1 MAARDPADH
10 AASES
15 LTSVL
20 GKSMMDFVDTMD
32 GMDSVYSARLA
43 PRPCCPQSP
52 HGPLV
57 WAAVLGLGV
66 LCVFG
71 CGQATQP
78 PRSAAPS
85 APTPKPLVG
94 GDLAAA
100 ARQIISDGLAD
111 ADPQIRA
118 NAIEVVASTR
128 EMGLMPNV
136 QKLLADQV
144 VPVRFAAAVA
154 VGDLAYAPAK
164 DEVGP
169 LLNDP
174 NPNVQIAAF
183 YAISKLGQPELYQE
197 ICKAVAGSDQ
207 TVRANAALLLGK
219 SGNKEGIRFLYWT
232 LQRDDS
238 SDMVVLQAA
247 EAIAMLGDPRIYRK
261 LWTGLISKYADDRVI
276 SVRAMGAL
284 GTDEAKSAII
294 TMLDDPVPEVRL
306 AAAEQL
312 GRLGDFG
319 GEAEVLA
326 VFEKNLMAD
335 MDAQGQQRTK
345 TLAALAIGEIAAESP
360 AKYLPQLLQDPSK
373 VVRLAA
379 AKAVLRRA
387 LKKS

>member
-1 MAARDPADH
+1 M
-10 AASES
+10 
-15 LTSVL
+15 TSVL
-20 GKSMMDFVDTMD
+20 GKGMMDFVDARD
-32 GMDSVYSARLA
+32 EMDSVDSARPVPHPHR
-43 PRPCCPQSP
+43 PRSP
-52 HGPLV
+52 HRPLV
-57 WAAVLGLGV
+57 WAAILSLAM
-66 LCVFG
+66 LPVFG
-71 CGQATQP
+71 CEQATQP
-78 PRSAAPS
+78 PRSPAPS

-94 GDLAAA
+94 GDLSAQ

-128 EMGLMPNV
+128 ELGLMPNV

-144 VPVRFAAAVA
+144 IPVKFAAAVA

-183 YAISKLGQPELYQE
+183 YAISRLGQPELHQE
-197 ICKAVAGSDQ
+197 ICKAVASSDQ

-219 SGNKEGIRFLYWT
+219 SGNKDGIRFLYWT

-238 SDMVVLQAA
+238 SDLVVLQAA

-276 SVRAMGAL
+276 GIRAMGAL

-294 TMLDDPVPEVRL
+294 TMLDDPIPEVRL
-306 AAAEQL
+306 VAAEQL
-312 GRLGDFG
+312 GKLGDFA

-326 VFEKNLMAD
+326 VFEKNLIAE

-387 LKKS
+387 LKKP

>member
-1 MAARDPADH
+1 VAARDPAGH

-20 GKSMMDFVDTMD
+20 GKGMIDFVD
-32 GMDSVYSARLA
+32 GMDDVDAADSVGEA
-43 PRPCCPQSP
+43 PRPLR
-52 HGPLV
+52 PLV
-57 WAAVLGLGV
+57 WAAILSLAM
-66 LCVFG
+66 LPVFG
-71 CGQATQP
+71 CEETT
-78 PRSAAPS
+78 RAPQS
-85 APTPKPLVG
+85 PAPLAPTPQVG
-94 GDLAAA
+94 GDLPAQ
-100 ARQIISDGLAD
+100 ARQIILDGLVD

-128 EMGLMPNV
+128 ELGLMPHV
-136 QKLLADQV
+136 QKLLADKV

-154 VGDLAYAPAK
+154 IGDLAYAPAK
-164 DEVGP
+164 DKVGP

-174 NPNVQIAAF
+174 NPNVQLAAF
-183 YAISKLGQPELYQE
+183 YAISRLGQPELHQE
-197 ICKAVAGSDQ
+197 ICKAVASDDQ

-219 SGNKEGIRFLYWT
+219 SGNKDGTRFLYWT

-261 LWTGLISKYADDRVI
+261 LWTGLISKYADDRVMA
-276 SVRAMGAL
+276 VRAMGAL
-284 GTDEAKSAII
+284 GTDEAESAII

-306 AAAEQL
+306 VAAEQL
-312 GRLGDFG
+312 GKLGDFG

-326 VFEKNLMAD
+326 VFEKNLIAD
-335 MDAQGQQRTK
+335 MDAQGQQRIK
-345 TLAALAIGEIAAESP
+345 TLAALAIGEIAAERP
-360 AKYLPQLLQDPSK
+360 AKYLPQLLQDPSR

>member
-1 MAARDPADH
+1 M
-10 AASES
+10 
-15 LTSVL
+15 SVL
-20 GKSMMDFVDTMD
+20 SNSRMDLVAGMD
-32 GMDSVYSARLA
+32 GVDSVHSARPA
-43 PRPCCPQSP
+43 PRPRRLQRPFRRAAILGLAMLSMFGCQQAAQPPQS
-52 HGPLV
+52 
-57 WAAVLGLGV
+57 
-66 LCVFG
+66 
-71 CGQATQP
+71 
-78 PRSAAPS
+78 SAPS
-85 APTPKPLVG
+85 ATTPPLI
-94 GDLAAA
+94 GDLSAQ
-100 ARQIISDGLAD
+100 ARQIVLHGLAD
-111 ADPQIRA
+111 NDAQIRA

-128 EMGLMPNV
+128 EMDLMPSV
-136 QKLLADQV
+136 QKLLADPV

-154 VGDLAYAPAK
+154 IGDLAYAPAK

-174 NPNVQIAAF
+174 NPNVQLAAF

-197 ICKAVAGSDQ
+197 ICKAVASSDQ

-219 SGNKEGIRFLYWT
+219 SGNKDGIRFLYWT

-238 SDMVVLQAA
+238 SDKVILQAA

-276 SVRAMGAL
+276 AIRAMGAL
-284 GTDEAKSAII
+284 GTDEAESAII

-326 VFEKNLMAD
+326 AFEKNLIAD
-335 MDAQGQQRTK
+335 MGAQGQERTK
-345 TLAALAIGEIAAESP
+345 TLAALAIGEIASDRP
-360 AKYLPQLLQDPSK
+360 AKYLPQLLQDPAK

-387 LKKS
+387 LKKQ

>member
-1 MAARDPADH
+1 
-10 AASES
+10 
-15 LTSVL
+15 
-20 GKSMMDFVDTMD
+20 MMDFVD
-32 GMDSVYSARLA
+32 GMDAVDSVDSMTKA
-43 PRPCCPQSP
+43 PRPQR
-52 HGPLV
+52 V
-57 WAAVLGLGV
+57 FIRAAILSLAM
-66 LCVFG
+66 LPMFG
-71 CGQATQP
+71 CEPAGRPFAPSPST
-78 PRSAAPS
+78 SAAL
-85 APTPKPLVG
+85 APAG
-94 GDLAAA
+94 GDLSAQ
-100 ARQIISDGLAD
+100 ARQIVVDGLAD
-111 ADPQIRA
+111 TDPQIRA
-118 NAIEVVASTR
+118 NAVEVVASTR
-128 EMGLMPNV
+128 ATGLMPQV
-136 QKLLADQV
+136 QQLLADPV

-154 VGDLAYAPAK
+154 IGDLAYAPAR
-164 DEVGP
+164 DQVGP

-183 YAISKLGQPELYQE
+183 YAISRLGQPELYQE
-197 ICKAVAGSDQ
+197 ICKAVAGNDQ

-219 SGNKEGIRFLYWT
+219 SGHKEGIRFLYWT

-247 EAIAMLGDPRIYRK
+247 EAIAMLGDQRIYRK
-261 LWTGLISKYADDRVI
+261 LWTSLISKYADDRVI
-276 SVRAMGAL
+276 GIRAMGAL

-312 GRLGDFG
+312 GKLGDFG

-326 VFEKNLMAD
+326 IFEKNLMAD

-345 TLAALAIGEIAAESP
+345 ILAALAIGEISADRP

-387 LKKS
+387 MKKP

>member
-1 MAARDPADH
+1 
-10 AASES
+10 
-15 LTSVL
+15 
-20 GKSMMDFVDTMD
+20 MMDFLN
-32 GMDSVYSARLA
+32 GMDDMRTAHRPPHPLSRAAILGLAILSMLGCQPSARPL
-43 PRPCCPQSP
+43 QSSASSATT
-52 HGPLV
+52 PL
-57 WAAVLGLGV
+57 
-66 LCVFG
+66 
-71 CGQATQP
+71 
-78 PRSAAPS
+78 SE
-85 APTPKPLVG
+85 
-94 GDLAAA
+94 DLPAQ
-100 ARQIISDGLAD
+100 ARQIILNGLTD

-128 EMGLMPNV
+128 ELGLMPKV
-136 QKLLADQV
+136 QKLLTDKV

-154 VGDLAYAPAK
+154 IGDLAYAPAK

-174 NPNVQIAAF
+174 NPNVQLAAF

-197 ICKAVAGSDQ
+197 ICKAVASNDQ

-219 SGNKEGIRFLYWT
+219 SGNKDGIRFLYWT

-247 EAIAMLGDPRIYRK
+247 ESIAMLGDPRIYRK

-294 TMLDDPVPEVRL
+294 TMLDDPVPEVRVT
-306 AAAEQL
+306 AAEQL
-312 GRLGDFG
+312 GKLGDFG

-326 VFEKNLMAD
+326 VFEKNLPAD
-335 MDAQGQQRTK
+335 MDTQGQQRIK
-345 TLAALAIGEIAAESP
+345 TLAALAIGEVAAERP

-387 LKKS
+387 MKKP

>member
-1 MAARDPADH
+1 M
-10 AASES
+10 
-15 LTSVL
+15 SVL
-20 GKSMMDFVDTMD
+20 SKGMVDFVDD
-32 GMDSVYSARLA
+32 GDSVDSVEETPHPQRLL
-43 PRPCCPQSP
+43 RPP
-52 HGPLV
+52 V
-57 WAAVLGLGV
+57 WTTILSLAVLLI
-66 LCVFG
+66 CG
-71 CGQATQP
+71 CEQMAQP
-78 PRSAAPS
+78 PEATVAS
-85 APTPKPLVG
+85 APAPLVG

-100 ARQIISDGLAD
+100 ARQIILDGLAD
-111 ADPQIRA
+111 VDPQVRA

-128 EMGLMPNV
+128 ALGLMPNV

-154 VGDLAYAPAK
+154 IGDLAYTPAK
-164 DEVGP
+164 DQVGP

-174 NPNVQIAAF
+174 NPNVQLAAF
-183 YAISKLGQPELYQE
+183 YAISKLGQPEIYQE

-207 TVRANAALLLGK
+207 TVRANAAMLLGK
-219 SGNKEGIRFLYWT
+219 SGNKDGIRFLYWT

-238 SDMVVLQAA
+238 SDMVILQAA
-247 EAIAMLGDPRIYRK
+247 ESIAMLGDPRIYRK
-261 LWTGLISKYADDRVI
+261 LWTGLISKYADDRII
-276 SVRAMGAL
+276 SIRAMGAL
-284 GTDEAKSAII
+284 GTDEAKSALI

-312 GRLGDFG
+312 GKSGDFA

-335 MDAQGQQRTK
+335 MDAPGQQRVK
-345 TLAALAIGEIAAESP
+345 TLAALAIGEVAAERP

-387 LKKS
+387 LKKQ

>member
-1 MAARDPADH
+1 
-10 AASES
+10 
-15 LTSVL
+15 
-20 GKSMMDFVDTMD
+20 MDFVDAMD
-32 GMDSVYSARLA
+32 EMNSVAGVRPA
-43 PRPCCPQSP
+43 PRPRCPRGP
-52 HGPLV
+52 HHPLV
-57 WAAVLGLGV
+57 WAAILSLAMLPVS
-66 LCVFG
+66 G
-71 CGQATQP
+71 CGQAARP
-78 PRSAAPS
+78 PRSPVPS
-85 APTPKPLVG
+85 APTPNPPIG
-94 GDLAAA
+94 GDLPAQ
-100 ARQIISDGLAD
+100 ARQIISHGLTD
-111 ADPQIRA
+111 ADPQGRA

-128 EMGLMPNV
+128 ELGLMPGV

-144 VPVRFAAAVA
+144 VPVKFAAAVA
-154 VGDLAYAPAK
+154 VGDLSYAPAK
-164 DEVGP
+164 DQVGP

-183 YAISKLGQPELYQE
+183 YAMSKLGQPELYQE
-197 ICKAVAGSDQ
+197 ICKAVASSDQ

-219 SGNKEGIRFLYWT
+219 SGNKDGIRFLYWT

-261 LWTGLISKYADDRVI
+261 LWTSLISKYADDRI
-276 SVRAMGAL
+276 IGIRAMGAL

-294 TMLDDPVPEVRL
+294 TMLDDPIPEVRL
-306 AAAEQL
+306 TAAEQL

-326 VFEKNLMAD
+326 VFEKNLMAG

-379 AKAVLRRA
+379 AKAVLRRD
-387 LKKS
+387 LKKPQRPATK

>member
-1 MAARDPADH
+1 MLPVFGCEQAARP
-10 AASES
+10 
-15 LTSVL
+15 
-20 GKSMMDFVDTMD
+20 
-32 GMDSVYSARLA
+32 
-43 PRPCCPQSP
+43 PQSP
-52 HGPLV
+52 
-57 WAAVLGLGV
+57 
-66 LCVFG
+66 
-71 CGQATQP
+71 
-78 PRSAAPS
+78 APS

-94 GDLAAA
+94 GDLPAQ
-100 ARQIISDGLAD
+100 ARQIILEGLAD

-118 NAIEVVASTR
+118 NAIEVAASTR
-128 EMGLMPNV
+128 ELGLMPNV
-136 QKLLADQV
+136 QKLLSDQV

-154 VGDLAYAPAK
+154 IGDLAYAPAK

-174 NPNVQIAAF
+174 NPNIQIAAF
-183 YAISKLGQPELYQE
+183 YAISKLGQPELYEE
-197 ICKAVAGSDQ
+197 IRKAVASSDQ

-219 SGNKEGIRFLYWT
+219 SGNKDGIRFLYWT

-247 EAIAMLGDPRIYRK
+247 EAIAMLGDQRIYRK
-261 LWTGLISKYADDRVI
+261 LWTGLISKYADDRI
-276 SVRAMGAL
+276 IAVRAMGAL
-284 GTDEAKSAII
+284 GTDEAESALI
-294 TMLDDPVPEVRL
+294 TMLDDPIPEVRL

-312 GRLGDFG
+312 GKLGDFG

-345 TLAALAIGEIAAESP
+345 TLAALAIGEIASERP

-387 LKKS
+387 LKKP

>member
-1 MAARDPADH
+1 M
-10 AASES
+10 
-15 LTSVL
+15 SVL
-20 GKSMMDFVDTMD
+20 GKSMMDSV
-32 GMDSVYSARLA
+32 DSVR
-43 PRPCCPQSP
+43 PGRRPCRPQSP
-52 HGPLV
+52 YHPLV
-57 WAAVLGLGV
+57 WAAVLGLTMF
-66 LCVFG
+66 CVFG
-71 CGQATQP
+71 CGQTTRPPQPSTPAT
-78 PRSAAPS
+78 
-85 APTPKPLVG
+85 PTPPLS
-94 GDLAAA
+94 GDLPGQ
-100 ARQIISDGLAD
+100 ARQIILEGLAD
-111 ADPQIRA
+111 ADPQVRA

-128 EMGLMPNV
+128 ELGLMPNV
-136 QKLLADQV
+136 QRLLTDKV

-154 VGDLAYAPAK
+154 IGDLAYTPAR
-164 DEVGP
+164 DQVGP

-197 ICKAVAGSDQ
+197 LCKAVASNDQ

-294 TMLDDPVPEVRL
+294 TMLDDPIPEVRL

-312 GRLGDFG
+312 GKLGDFG
-319 GEAEVLA
+319 GETEVLA

-335 MDAQGQQRTK
+335 MDAQGQQRIK
-345 TLAALAIGEIAAESP
+345 TLAALAIGEVAAERP
-360 AKYLPQLLQDPSK
+360 AKYLPQLLQDSSK

-379 AKAVLRRA
+379 AKAVLRRD
-387 LKKS
+387 LKKR